1 MDHNPIAIRVFD
13 AWAEAY
19 GEAFMDTS
27 MYHAMF
33 DRFCHAVGPRNAEVL
48 ELACGPGNITH
59 YLLKQRPGLRILGTD
74 LAPQMLEL
82 AKANNPSASFQL
94 LDARKILSL
103 DRTFDAIVC
112 GFCLPYLTPEETQQ
126 LIRDAATVLRPKG
139 VLYLSTMEDDPARSG
154 FKASSTGEGE
164 AAYIQYYEGSF
175 LTQALQANGFT
186 VLHLDRKAYAGRDG
200 LLTTDVIIIARLENA
215 LIADG

>member
-13 AWAEAY
+13 AWAEGY
-19 GEAFMDTS
+19 NEAFMDTS

-33 DRFCHAVGPRNAEVL
+33 DRFCDAVEARNAEVL

-59 YLLKQRPGLRILGTD
+59 YLLKQRPDLRILGTD
-74 LAPQMLEL
+74 LAPKMLEL
-82 AKANNPSASFQL
+82 AQANNPGASFQP

-103 DRTFDAIVC
+103 GRSFDAIVC
-112 GFCLPYLTPEETQQ
+112 GFCLPYLTPEETQG
-126 LIRDAATVLRPKG
+126 LIRDAVTALRPNG
-139 VLYLSTMEDDPARSG
+139 VLFLSTMEDDPARSG

-164 AAYIQYYEGSF
+164 AAYIQYYEANF
-175 LTQALQANGFT
+175 LTKTLRSNGFE

-200 LLTTDVIIIARLENA
+200 LLTTDLLIVAKQVA
-215 LIADG
+215 L